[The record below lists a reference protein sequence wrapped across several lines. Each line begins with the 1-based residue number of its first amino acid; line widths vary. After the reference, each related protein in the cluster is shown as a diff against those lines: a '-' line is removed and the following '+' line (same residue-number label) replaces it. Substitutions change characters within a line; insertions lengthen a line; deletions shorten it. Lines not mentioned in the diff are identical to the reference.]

1 MSRRRNKRI
10 KTFQQR
16 QTERQ
21 QRQQEEQQE
30 LDILLRE
37 MASNYRCST
46 KLARD
51 LAVQCFKRLEDLA
64 FDMDCSRAALD
75 FWSPEPRGAAPVVGV
90 FRDLV
95 AEHERHADTIT
106 DLHHRLIAFS
116 RDPAVHQ
123 DLGLPVSYYQNQLR
137 LRLFHELGMPSID
150 DGTRRDD
157 GHGAAAPEGIHH
169 AALARAT
176 RGGIH
181 TVAAPKGS

>member
-21 QRQQEEQQE
+21 QRQQETQQE

-46 KLARD
+46 RLARD
-51 LAVQCFKRLEDLA
+51 LAVQCFTRLEDLA

-75 FWSPEPRGAAPVVGV
+75 FWSPEPSSAAPVVGV

-95 AEHERHADTIT
+95 VEHERHADMIAE
-106 DLHHRLIAFS
+106 LHDRLIAFS
-116 RDPAVHQ
+116 KDPAVHQ
-123 DLGLPVSYYQNQLR
+123 DLGLPVSYYKNQLR

-150 DGTRRDD
+150 NDARQ
-157 GHGAAAPEGIHH
+157 EGNH
-169 AALARAT
+169 AALVRVT
-176 RGGIH
+176 PGGTH
-181 TVAAPKGS
+181 TTG